1 MIRWGILGLG
11 NIANKFAEAIQE
23 VDNANLVAIGS
34 LTKNKLNTFGKKF
47 NISEKYRFNT
57 YESLLNCDEVDAV
70 YISTLNN
77 THAELIIKSAKAG
90 KNILCE
96 KPMALNEKE
105 AKEVF
110 NQLNE
115 SKVFFLEA
123 IAYRCHP
130 QTEII
135 TKLLQEDEIGEIKHV
150 ISSFG
155 FSAKKLLKFFPNNR
169 LFSKKLGGGAILDV
183 GCYTSSFALLIARL
197 FKKNDDLLKF
207 KLKNSFGT
215 VNIRGTD
222 DEACTTIVFENG
234 LEAKLNT
241 AIRKKMDNTSLIT
254 GSKGKMII
262 NELWLPGKK
271 SFIEIENKSKNYKKE
286 ITSKYSIYASTIKI
300 ASDFII
306 KKLTK
311 CEYPLMTWEDS
322 MINMK
327 IINEWKN
334 SLNKN

>member
-1 MIRWGILGLG
+1 MIRWGIIGLG
-11 NIANKFAEAIQE
+11 KIANKFAEAIQE
-23 VDNANLVAIGS
+23 LDNADLVSIAS
-34 LTKNKLNTFGKKF
+34 LTKNKLNTFGKRF
-47 NISEKYRFNT
+47 NILEKYRFNT
-57 YESLLNCDEVDAV
+57 YESLLNCGEVDSV

-96 KPMALNEKE
+96 KPMALNERE

-110 NQLNE
+110 IQLNE

-135 TKLLQEDEIGEIKHV
+135 VKLLQNDEIGKIKNV
-150 ISSFG
+150 TSSFG
-155 FSAKKLLKFFPNNR
+155 FSAKKILKFFPNNR
-169 LFSKKLGGGAILDV
+169 LFSRKLGGGAILDV
-183 GCYTSSFALLIARL
+183 GCYTSSFALLLAKL

-207 KLKNSFGT
+207 KLKNSFGSL
-215 VNIRGTD
+215 NIRGTD
-222 DEACTTIVFENG
+222 DEAYTTIVFENG
-234 LEAKLNT
+234 FEAKLNT
-241 AIRKKMDNTSLIT
+241 AIRKNMNNTSLIT
-254 GSKGKMII
+254 GSKGKIII
-262 NELWLPGKK
+262 NEPWLPGKK
-271 SFIEIENKSKNYKKE
+271 SCIEIESKSKNYTKE
-286 ITSKYSIYASTIKI
+286 ITSEYSIYANTIKI

-306 KKLTK
+306 KKLKK

-322 MINMK
+322 MINMR
-327 IINEWKN
+327 IIDEWKN